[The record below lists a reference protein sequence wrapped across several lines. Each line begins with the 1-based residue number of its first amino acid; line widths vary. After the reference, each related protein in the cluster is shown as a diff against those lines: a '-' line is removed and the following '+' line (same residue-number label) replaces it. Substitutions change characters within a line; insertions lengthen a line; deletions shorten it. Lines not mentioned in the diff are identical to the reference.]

1 LFSATLV
8 SSVARVPELLSLWRD
23 SRTYDYRRNDNSR
36 REASLL
42 RLFLPQG
49 KSRPLRPLNIYVG
62 TATRE
67 GHATDTR
74 KLTSMPP
81 KLDRH
86 IG

>member
-1 LFSATLV
+1 
-8 SSVARVPELLSLWRD
+8 
-23 SRTYDYRRNDNSR
+23 
-36 REASLL
+36 LL

-67 GHATDTR
+67 DHETDTP
-74 KLTSMPP
+74 KLSTPP
-81 KLDRH
+81 KLDRY